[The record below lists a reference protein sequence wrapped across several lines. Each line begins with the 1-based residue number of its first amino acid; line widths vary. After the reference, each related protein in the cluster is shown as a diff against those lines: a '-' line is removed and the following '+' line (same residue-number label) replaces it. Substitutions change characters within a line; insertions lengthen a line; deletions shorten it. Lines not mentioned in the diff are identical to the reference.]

1 MSKILNFSN
10 QNNDKK
16 ANLFKHHRLK
26 RAQSIAEFGPALWLM
41 FIGILFPMLSLGT
54 VVIRYSIFHTT
65 AYMALRNA
73 VQSRTFLNNT
83 NNGSGVTILSALNAA
98 RQTANNFQHGFTG
111 INFNAYSNN
120 LQLYIVMVTQ
130 SSPGVYNETIYAA
143 NAPLTVASNQQA
155 IYNLKIV
162 LNGTINPIVQLPNN
176 LFGNIPGLTAPL
188 PLVATNQMIFDNSVT
203 GLMN

>member
-1 MSKILNFSN
+1 MSKILNLSN
-10 QNNDKK
+10 QRQ
-16 ANLFKHHRLK
+16 ANLFKRK
-26 RAQSIAEFGPALWLM
+26 RFNRAQSIAEFGPALWLM

-83 NNGSGVTILSALNAA
+83 SNGSGVTILSALNAA
-98 RQTANNFQHGFTG
+98 RLTANNFQKGFTG

-130 SSPGVYNETIYAA
+130 PSPGVYNEYTYAA
-143 NAPLTVASNQQA
+143 NSPLTTTSSQQA

-162 LNGTINPIVQLPNN
+162 LNGTINPVVQLPNN
-176 LFGNIPGLTAPL
+176 FFGNIPGLTAPL